1 MDFSLK
7 KYNFDEVYGFV
18 EKYPVQVRIIKSIK
32 ILLFHLSLNPCAHT
46 RTAEIVQIS

>member
-18 EKYPVQVRIIKSIK
+18 EKYPVQVRIIKFI
-32 ILLFHLSLNPCAHT
+32 
-46 RTAEIVQIS
+46 